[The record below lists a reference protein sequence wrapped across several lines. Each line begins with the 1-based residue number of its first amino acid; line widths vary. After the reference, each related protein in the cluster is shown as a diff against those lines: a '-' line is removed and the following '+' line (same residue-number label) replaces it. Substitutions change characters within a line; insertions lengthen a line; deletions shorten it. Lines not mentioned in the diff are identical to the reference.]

1 MKKQKMNVLFKIAF
15 ILLIICVLLILASI
29 IIAYAFD
36 SEKWSAITSAS
47 GVLLATVGI
56 ILGMLSKPKKVK
68 LKDEN
73 KEKQLTLSVGTKPLS
88 NVMPSGNS
96 SVTTTLPVRKKS
108 DTSTCRR
115 YSRLSPGLTV
125 PPVPRAVPA
134 PFL

>member
-56 ILGMLSKPKKVK
+56 ILGMLSKPKKDFAK
-68 LKDEN
+68 PFE
-73 KEKQLTLSVGTKPLS
+73 KPLS
-88 NVMPSGNS
+88 ESLSG
-96 SVTTTLPVRKKS
+96 K
-108 DTSTCRR
+108 
-115 YSRLSPGLTV
+115 LTV
-125 PPVPRAVPA
+125 SKLSQLPKAKSST
-134 PFL
+134 

>member
-56 ILGMLSKPKKVK
+56 ILGMLSKPKKK
-68 LKDEN
+68 KAIEEN
-73 KEKQLTLSVGTKPLS
+73 SEKTIDK
-88 NVMPSGNS
+88 N
-96 SVTTTLPVRKKS
+96 
-108 DTSTCRR
+108 
-115 YSRLSPGLTV
+115 
-125 PPVPRAVPA
+125 
-134 PFL
+134 

>member
-56 ILGMLSKPKKVK
+56 ILGMLSKPKKAK

-73 KEKQLTLSVGTKPLS
+73 KEKQLTKTE
-88 NVMPSGNS
+88 
-96 SVTTTLPVRKKS
+96 
-108 DTSTCRR
+108 
-115 YSRLSPGLTV
+115 
-125 PPVPRAVPA
+125 
-134 PFL
+134 

>member
-15 ILLIICVLLILASI
+15 ILLILASI

-73 KEKQLTLSVGTKPLS
+73 KEKQLTKTE
-88 NVMPSGNS
+88 
-96 SVTTTLPVRKKS
+96 
-108 DTSTCRR
+108 
-115 YSRLSPGLTV
+115 
-125 PPVPRAVPA
+125 
-134 PFL
+134 

>member
-73 KEKQLTLSVGTKPLS
+73 KEKLSILETIIRKNRDGDIGTVYLAYNRITQEIRTVKRQLKLVENTGVDEDDKTH
-88 NVMPSGNS
+88 
-96 SVTTTLPVRKKS
+96 
-108 DTSTCRR
+108 
-115 YSRLSPGLTV
+115 RLYE
-125 PPVPRAVPA
+125 
-134 PFL
+134 